1 MAAVYA
7 GDIPDDGGAVS
18 LLKPRVA
25 GAGDIT
31 GLEAGRVGVFG
42 LEKVFANDGAVGV
55 EELVGDVGEHG
66 GAAGGDAAFGDEDHQ
81 PGEELVD
88 VDGGVELGEF
98 GYEVGGEVFGVV
110 LRGLGDGGDQGRVA
124 KAEIGTVVRDS
135 ETATATI
142 SGEMAAAGMLDG
154 TGFSGFESHF
164 LFLSGN

>member
-31 GLEAGRVGVFG
+31 GLEPGRVGVFE
-42 LEKVFANDGAVGV
+42 LEKVFAIDGAVGV

-110 LRGLGDGGDQGRVA
+110 LD
-124 KAEIGTVVRDS
+124 VRR
-135 ETATATI
+135 
-142 SGEMAAAGMLDG
+142 
-154 TGFSGFESHF
+154 
-164 LFLSGN
+164 